1 MSEVDFVDDID
12 PKSFVKNTK
21 KAVVLNI
28 DYYNELKRKAD
39 FVDKMISPNANEIYK
54 ELNELKAKVDKL
66 DEKETPYKP
75 KGIEPI
81 GMSKIGFCKCSGEV
95 LLDENYCSNCG
106 QKLDWSESEGE

>member
-39 FVDKMISPNANEIYK
+39 FVDKMISGAI
-54 ELNELKAKVDKL
+54 
-66 DEKETPYKP
+66 
-75 KGIEPI
+75 
-81 GMSKIGFCKCSGEV
+81 S
-95 LLDENYCSNCG
+95 
-106 QKLDWSESEGE
+106 